1 MTVVAVVVAVLLTSA
16 AALGL
21 VRVLRGPSSLDRLV
35 AVDLVVA
42 VAVCALAAFA
52 GLTDSSMPI
61 PAVLALTL
69 VGFVG
74 SVSVT
79 RFRVPDTERDTGGA
93 GSADGPPR
101 AAPIGPGP
109 TS

>member
-1 MTVVAVVVAVLLTSA
+1 MTAVAVLVGVLLTAA

-52 GLTDSSMPI
+52 GLTGSSRPI

-74 SVSVT
+74 SVSVA
-79 RFRVPDTERDTGGA
+79 RFRVPDTEGDTGGA
-93 GSADGPPR
+93 GSGTAPSGAGP
-101 AAPIGPGP
+101 AGPGP
-109 TS
+109 AS

>member
-1 MTVVAVVVAVLLTSA
+1 MSAVAVLVGVLLTTA

-42 VAVCALAAFA
+42 VAVCGLAAFA
-52 GLTDSSMPI
+52 GFTGSSAPI

-74 SVSVT
+74 SVSVA
-79 RFRVPDTERDTGGA
+79 RFRVPDTEADPGGTGPA
-93 GSADGPPR
+93 GREPP
-101 AAPIGPGP
+101 
-109 TS
+109 S